1 MFRSFFSVGPSKSQE
16 LQSAPQRTPHVT
28 PNTNGFESE
37 SSEPSQH
44 PSEPAESD
52 GNATDNGIFRGYLS
66 DQSNAEPDVDD
77 GWSDCEGKS
86 THLSSTADRLPP
98 PGPSALTHSAQ
109 NPPHRKRQKLD
120 IPARKLRKLKYGK
133 HRQQAEKG
141 LCNIEKLITSKRT
154 AFDAGEGGLQ
164 AYRAWAIQSCLHMV
178 VNNGWMLMEASER
191 ATESQGFA
199 PVWGGRMVR
208 QWVAQW
214 LESRELPSSQRG
226 CHKKV
231 FSLLDDPDIC
241 TELRSYL
248 RTNKW
253 SMNLQK
259 LADFTK
265 NKLLPDEARKYLQ
278 HVVSTEMPA
287 GLKKYMEL
295 KLLVTNNHVTV

>member
-1 MFRSFFSVGPSKSQE
+1 M
-16 LQSAPQRTPHVT
+16 
-28 PNTNGFESE
+28 
-37 SSEPSQH
+37 
-44 PSEPAESD
+44 
-52 GNATDNGIFRGYLS
+52 
-66 DQSNAEPDVDD
+66 
-77 GWSDCEGKS
+77 
-86 THLSSTADRLPP
+86 
-98 PGPSALTHSAQ
+98 
-109 NPPHRKRQKLD
+109 QKLD
-120 IPARKLRKLKYGK
+120 IPACELRKLKYGK
-133 HRQQAEKG
+133 RRQQAEKG

-164 AYRAWAIQSCLHMV
+164 AYRARAIQSCLHMV
-178 VNNGWMLMEASER
+178 VNNGRMLMEASER
-191 ATESQGFA
+191 AAESQGFA

-214 LESRELPSSQRG
+214 LESRELPSSRRG

-241 TELRSYL
+241 TELQSYL
-248 RTNKW
+248 QTNKW
-253 SMNLQK
+253 SMNPQK

-295 KLLVTNNHVTV
+295 KLFPRIQMKVTRGISLRTARRWLHKEGFWYTVHKKALYFDGHECEDVTEYRQKVFLPTMKKYEAHLVRYEVGNIEKEVELQVLHADL